1 MTPSAGPFSG
11 RLVEATV
18 GSVPM
23 AAAGVSLTDFGAVA
37 TFTNPANPTDAV
49 YDAGFQFWA
58 GNGVADRI
66 VIDSLGDVYAAV
78 TGQNAQKIGSAS
90 TYDSSAGGSNT
101 LALFVEG
108 SHGLLGVNGEL
119 VAAVDLPGTPVAS
132 DVQIGSG
139 FFNEDFLVGRVTDY
153 RDFAVWE
160 IA

>member
-1 MTPSAGPFSG
+1 
-11 RLVEATV
+11 
-18 GSVPM
+18 M

-49 YDAGFQFWA
+49 YDAGFQFWV

-66 VIDSLGDVYAAV
+66 VVDSLGDVYAAV

-90 TYDSSAGGSNT
+90 TYDASAGGSNT

-108 SHGLLGVNGEL
+108 SRALLGVNGEL
-119 VAAVDLPGTPVAS
+119 VAAADLPGTPVAS